1 MRRFIKV
8 LFIVVVALVVGHA
21 SSWAC
26 KPIAQRI
33 SEGVR
38 IVGVSDVTHLSTSGM
53 NLYLDVDNATG
64 HRLVIS
70 AAEVDITTGDEVLAT
85 ILLRDKV
92 VVKRKQCSTIL
103 VPLRF
108 RARST
113 FVLGRLLVRMLQ
125 QESGMS
131 LSYRVRGGVGCLRRT
146 IKAEDVA
153 VGRLFEGD
161 GVSEL
166 VIRDIKDII
175 ENL

>member
-26 KPIAQRI
+26 KPLAQRI
-33 SEGVR
+33 SEGVQ

-64 HRLVIS
+64 HRLVIQE
-70 AAEVDITTGDEVLAT
+70 AEVDIIAGGEVLAT
-85 ILLRDKV
+85 VLLRDKV
-92 VVKRKQCSTIL
+92 VIKRKQCSTVL

-108 RARST
+108 RARSS
-113 FVLGRLLVRMLQ
+113 FVLGRLLARML
-125 QESGMS
+125 ERDSEMAV
-131 LSYRVRGGVGCLRRT
+131 SYRVRGGVGCFMRRVE
-146 IKAEDVA
+146 AEEVA
-153 VGRLFEGD
+153 VSSLFEGG
-161 GVSEL
+161 GVSGL
-166 VIRDIKDII
+166 LIRDIKNLV